1 MQFSP
6 RPGDAVTA
14 RGARWVVVDVRAY
27 DDCRLVTLCGA
38 APSCAGV
45 ERRLL
50 HPFDGIASID
60 RPTIPRLVK
69 GARWR
74 AECRA
79 AIAADAPPGSL
90 RHARAARI
98 ELMPHQLEPAL
109 AVLAG
114 HGSRVLV
121 ADEVGLG
128 KTIQAGLI
136 LGELLGRG
144 WIERVLVLAP
154 AGLRDQWI
162 HELETRFG
170 IEAAG
175 VDGRRLRQLAATLP
189 LGMNPWSAV
198 PIVVASTDYVKRAEV
213 LPAVAACRWDA
224 VVVDEAHGAAGDS
237 DRRAAVEALASR
249 ASYAVLLTAT
259 PHSGDRASFASLC
272 ALGSVGEDALLVFRR
287 RRADVRAGQLRRVTT
302 IRVRP
307 SADERAMYAALDRYA
322 SAVRAERGSD
332 SCLALSVLHKRAFS
346 SPWSL
351 AQSIARRLTAI
362 ELDVAEPDAE
372 QLLLPLGD
380 PDGEQ
385 TPDDLPPDWPADV
398 GLRDPISDRRWLAAL
413 LDACRAASGA
423 ERKVAVL
430 RRLLRRT
437 NEKAIVFTEY
447 RDTLR
452 HVQHTLEGVVP
463 VVILHGGMTRDER
476 SAALDEFDRRR
487 RSVLLATDAAGEGL
501 NLQRGCRLVV
511 NLELPWNPMRLE
523 QRIGRVDRIGQTGT
537 VHAIHLVAEATGEM
551 RILER
556 LRARVAQ
563 ARADIGASN
572 PVGDV
577 RDSRVEAD
585 HIARLVVAGE
595 GHEEPAA
602 SPDTAPTTPVA
613 HLATP
618 DFRAAAIYEATRLE
632 QARAIV
638 SRIGRDPEFPVV
650 SSWTHAPLVVRS
662 SRAGFQAI
670 LATKSLL
677 VWRLSWDD
685 GAGRAMESHLL
696 AVVVEGVPRP
706 ATPFA
711 ARRRVQEL
719 AEHLAPTIEGLSVKW
734 REASAAAIRA
744 FVDARLAR
752 ERAILLQIGDTPD
765 ERFQPGLF
773 DRRADRLHRLLRD
786 EAADLTRRLSA
797 RLAFVER
804 MSAAHARPPSLLLAV
819 LP

>member
-38 APSCAGV
+38 APSGARI

-50 HPFDGIASID
+50 HPFDTIGSID
-60 RPTIPRLVK
+60 RPTVPRIVK

-79 AIAADAPPGSL
+79 AMAADTPPGSL
-90 RHARAARI
+90 RHAQAARI
-98 ELMPHQLEPAL
+98 EIMPHQLEPAL

-114 HGSRVLV
+114 RGSRILL

-162 HELETRFG
+162 HELEARFG

-175 VDGRRLRQLAATLP
+175 VDGKRLRQLAATLP
-189 LGMNPWSAV
+189 LGMNPWSAEPV
-198 PIVVASTDYVKRAEV
+198 AVASTDYVKRAEV
-213 LPAVAACRWDA
+213 LPAVTACRWDA
-224 VVVDEAHGAAGDS
+224 LVVDEAHGAAGDS

-249 ASYAVLLTAT
+249 ASYVVLLTAT
-259 PHSGDRASFASLC
+259 PHSGDRAAFASLC
-272 ALGSVGEDALLVFRR
+272 GLGSVGGDGLLVFRR
-287 RRADVRAGQLRRVTT
+287 LRADVRASQRRQLTT
-302 IRVRP
+302 LRIRLS
-307 SADERAMYAALDRYA
+307 SAERLMYAALDRYA
-322 SAVRAERGSD
+322 RAVRAERGSG

-351 AQSIARRLTAI
+351 AQSVARRLTAI
-362 ELDVAEPDAE
+362 EGEVAEPAAA
-372 QLLLPLGD
+372 QLPLPLGD
-380 PDGEQ
+380 PDGDQ
-385 TPDDLPPDWPADV
+385 TPDDLPPHWPADV
-398 GLRDPISDRRWLAAL
+398 GLQDPIRDRQWLAAL
-413 LDACRAASGA
+413 LDACGAASGV
-423 ERKVAVL
+423 ERKLAAL

-437 NEKAIVFTEY
+437 NQKAIVFTEY

-452 HVQHTLEGVVP
+452 HVQHALKDVVP
-463 VVILHGGMTRDER
+463 IVVLHGGMTREER
-476 SAALDEFDRRR
+476 VAALSEFDRGSRL
-487 RSVLLATDAAGEGL
+487 VLLATDAAGEGL

-523 QRIGRVDRIGQTGT
+523 QRIGRVDRIGQTHT

-563 ARADIGASN
+563 ARADIGVSD
-572 PVGDV
+572 PVGDGPL
-577 RDSRVEAD
+577 DPELAS
-585 HIARLVVAGE
+585 L
-595 GHEEPAA
+595 PANL
-602 SPDTAPTTPVA
+602 SM
-613 HLATP
+613 L
-618 DFRAAAIYEATRLE
+618 DFRAAAIGEATRLE
-632 QARAIV
+632 QARAIL
-638 SRIGRDPEFPVV
+638 SRIRREPASPRILP
-650 SSWTHAPLVVRS
+650 WARAPLVVRS
-662 SRAGFQAI
+662 ARAGLQAI

-685 GAGRAMESHLL
+685 GAGRAMESHLM
-696 AVVVEGVPRP
+696 AVVVDGVPRP
-706 ATPFA
+706 STRSA
-711 ARRRVQEL
+711 ARQTVHEL
-719 AEHLAPTIEGLSVKW
+719 AEHLAPAIERLGGMW
-734 REASAAAIRA
+734 REASGAAIRA

-752 ERAILLQIGDTPD
+752 ERAILLQSGDTPI

-773 DRRADRLHRLLRD
+773 DRRADRLQRLARQ
-786 EAADLTRRLSA
+786 EAADLTRQLSA

-804 MSAAHARPPSLLLAV
+804 MAAAHARSPVLLLAV

>member
-6 RPGDAVTA
+6 RPGDAVAA

-27 DDCRLVTLCGA
+27 DDCRLVTLRGT
-38 APSCAGV
+38 APSCAGI

-50 HPFDGIASID
+50 HPFDAIASID

-74 AECRA
+74 AACHA
-79 AIAADAPPGSL
+79 AMAADTPPGSL
-90 RHARAARI
+90 RHARAACI
-98 ELMPHQLEPAL
+98 ELMGHQLEPAL

-114 HGSRVLV
+114 RGSRVLL

-175 VDGRRLRQLAATLP
+175 VDGKRLRQLAATLP

-198 PIVVASTDYVKRAEV
+198 PVVVASTDYVKRVEV

-249 ASYAVLLTAT
+249 ASYVVLLTAT
-259 PHSGDRASFASLC
+259 PHNGDREAFASLC
-272 ALGSVGEDALLVFRR
+272 ALGSAGEDALLVFRR
-287 RRADVRAGQLRRVTT
+287 RRADVRAGQRRRVSTL
-302 IRVRP
+302 RVRP
-307 SADERAMYAALDRYA
+307 SAAERAMYAALDRY
-322 SAVRAERGSD
+322 SRAVRDERGSD

-351 AQSIARRLTAI
+351 AQSVARRLAAI
-362 ELDVAEPDAE
+362 ERDIAESGAEPDAE
-372 QLLLPLGD
+372 QLPLPLGD

-385 TPDDLPPDWPADV
+385 TPDDLPPDWPVDV
-398 GLRDPISDRRWLAAL
+398 GLRDPVRDRQWLAAL
-413 LDACRAASGA
+413 LNACHAASGA
-423 ERKVAVL
+423 ERKLAIL

-452 HVQHTLEGVVP
+452 HVQQTLEGGVP
-463 VVILHGGMTRDER
+463 IVILHGGMTRDER
-476 SAALDEFDRRR
+476 SAALNEFDRGS

-523 QRIGRVDRIGQTGT
+523 QRIGRVDRIGQTRT
-537 VHAIHLVAEATGEM
+537 VHAIHLVAAATGEM

-563 ARADIGASN
+563 ARADIGAPD
-572 PVGDV
+572 PVGDL
-577 RDSRVEAD
+577 RA
-585 HIARLVVAGE
+585 
-595 GHEEPAA
+595 EPH
-602 SPDTAPTTPVA
+602 PPV
-613 HLATP
+613 H
-618 DFRAAAIYEATRLE
+618 
-632 QARAIV
+632 V
-638 SRIGRDPEFPVV
+638 G
-650 SSWTHAPLVVRS
+650 
-662 SRAGFQAI
+662 
-670 LATKSLL
+670 
-677 VWRLSWDD
+677 
-685 GAGRAMESHLL
+685 
-696 AVVVEGVPRP
+696 
-706 ATPFA
+706 
-711 ARRRVQEL
+711 
-719 AEHLAPTIEGLSVKW
+719 
-734 REASAAAIRA
+734 
-744 FVDARLAR
+744 
-752 ERAILLQIGDTPD
+752 
-765 ERFQPGLF
+765 
-773 DRRADRLHRLLRD
+773 
-786 EAADLTRRLSA
+786 
-797 RLAFVER
+797 
-804 MSAAHARPPSLLLAV
+804 
-819 LP
+819 